1 MDEPTPLGAV
11 PAELAYASVIVAAY
25 LSKNPLVAS
34 EVPSVIRCV
43 YGALAGLSSPPPPD
57 LGTQKP
63 AVPVKKSI
71 TPEYIVCLEDGKELK
86 MLKRYL
92 RTRYGLS
99 VDQYRTKWNLPADY
113 PMVAPNYAATRS
125 AFAKKI
131 GLGQR
136 TCKPTQRHRKRA

>member
-1 MDEPTPLGAV
+1 MDEPISRGAV
-11 PAELAYASVIVAAY
+11 AAELAYASAIVAAY
-25 LSKNPLVAS
+25 LSKNLLSAS
-34 EVPSVIRCV
+34 EVPGVIRCV
-43 YGALAGLSSPPPPD
+43 YGALAGLSSPSPPD
-57 LGTQKP
+57 TGMQKP
-63 AVPVKKSI
+63 AVPIKKSV

-99 VDQYRTKWNLPADY
+99 VEQYRTKWNLPADY
-113 PMVAPNYAATRS
+113 PMVAPNYAAARS

-136 TCKPTQRHRKRA
+136 AGKPAQRHRKRA

>member
-1 MDEPTPLGAV
+1 MDELEPHGAA
-11 PAELAYASVIVAAY
+11 PAELACASAIVVAY
-25 LSKNPLVAS
+25 LSKNLLSAS
-34 EVPSVIRCV
+34 EVPGVIRCV

-57 LGTQKP
+57 TGMQKP
-63 AVPVKKSI
+63 AVPIKKSV
-71 TPEYIVCLEDGKELK
+71 TPEYVVCLEDGKELK

-99 VDQYRTKWNLPADY
+99 VEQYRTKWNLPADY

-136 TCKPTQRHRKRA
+136 AGKPAQRHRKRA

>member
-1 MDEPTPLGAV
+1 MEEPMPHAAV

-25 LSKNPLVAS
+25 LTKNPLAAS
-34 EVPSVIRCV
+34 EVSGVIRCV
-43 YGALAGLSSPPPPD
+43 YGAIAGLSSPPPPD
-57 LGTQKP
+57 PGTQKP
-63 AVPVKKSI
+63 AVPIKKSV
-71 TPEYIVCLEDGKELK
+71 TPEYLICLEDGKQLK

-99 VDQYRTKWNLPADY
+99 IDQYRTKWNLPADY

-136 TCKPTQRHRKRA
+136 AENPAQGHRKRA